1 MNLDLWKLSGP
12 SLRTLW
18 AGLKNKARSLAAM
31 GSGRL
36 VGRVMRVSRESSVKM
51 TRVTRQSCSD
61 GLHFGLHDGPRRR
74 AVLLFLFLDTI
85 PKFGLHL
92 PGKQIYVRMSYREI
106 LINNKGQMYS
116 VTHRTSL
123 SPTEHIR

>member
-18 AGLKNKARSLAAM
+18 AGLKNKARSLVMAM

-85 PKFGLHL
+85 QNSGY
-92 PGKQIYVRMSYREI
+92 IYLAKRYTFVC
-106 LINNKGQMYS
+106 
-116 VTHRTSL
+116 
-123 SPTEHIR
+123 PTGRY